1 MRINLRTTGLRHL
14 LDRSRRR
21 SLELPPEPPRSS
33 NRKPYWLVGQPQ
45 DGQPS
50 EFESWPPHAQ
60 NESNPAGPATD
71 ATDPSL
77 HSGTGRA

>member
-1 MRINLRTTGLRHL
+1 MKINLRTTGLRHL
-14 LDRSRRR
+14 LDRSRRKSR
-21 SLELPPEPPRSS
+21 DLPPEPPRSA

-60 NESNPAGPATD
+60 NDTNQANSTTEATGRSPD
-71 ATDPSL
+71 
-77 HSGTGRA
+77 SGTRRA

>member
-14 LDRSRRR
+14 LDRSRRK
-21 SLELPPEPPRSS
+21 SLDLPPEPPRSG
-33 NRKPYWLVGQPQ
+33 NHKPYWLVGQPQ

-60 NESNPAGPATD
+60 DDANPAGPATEV
-71 ATDPSL
+71 TG
-77 HSGTGRA
+77 HSPHSSTTRA